1 MKKNVFVYALFALL
15 LICVMVSCNNNGT
28 KPQEVIAKNPA
39 TLKVNYFRQYYA
51 VGDGPEKLVG
61 TLSYTAEGGSS
72 INTIDISSEEVTKT
86 GFDTKEPA
94 EGKTLKLTYKGIDC
108 VVTYNVVKQET
119 VDLYGEFIVAD
130 KTTLY
135 FNKDKKTVDKETW
148 ENWFDYYT
156 FAQPK
161 TSETLDYTVG
171 ISSSGMTIVK
181 VDGTNYYPDANGG
194 LRSYPTFNQYFDD
207 DSKYSPNTR
216 YFYVSTDKEDGR
228 KATNEHAR
236 DKYLVMA
243 FDYTFD
249 PGSEPEESYI
259 AYIWFVADLAV
270 LDTGLEKDDAITVD
284 ASKMTFGVGGVSM
297 DKVEGKRGTSA
308 PENANK
314 NLTIMLNK
322 DGYDSE
328 ERACGFVSYVG
339 DDYPNGYSYCMKL
352 SNKPIKFVL

>member
-1 MKKNVFVYALFALL
+1 MKKNVFTYVLFALL
-15 LICVMVSCNNNGT
+15 LICVMVSCNNSKT
-28 KPQEVIAKNPA
+28 PEVIAKNPA

-72 INTIDISSEEVTKT
+72 INTIDISSKDVNKE
-86 GFDTKEPA
+86 GFDTTVPA

-207 DSKYSPNTR
+207 DSKYSPNTS
-216 YFYVSTDKEDGR
+216 YFYVSTGPEDNRSKTCEAAKE
-228 KATNEHAR
+228 N
-236 DKYLVMA
+236 YLVMA
-243 FDYTFD
+243 FDYEIT
-249 PGSEPEESYI
+249 PAESYT
-259 AYIWFVADLAV
+259 AYIWFKDDISTL
-270 LDTGLEKDDAITVD
+270 TGLKKSEAIAVD

-297 DKVEGKRGTSA
+297 NKVEGTPGTSA
-308 PENANK
+308 SEKVKAATK
-314 NLTIMLNK
+314 NLTIILNK
-322 DGYDSE
+322 DGYDSTE
-328 ERACGFVSYVG
+328 KAFGFVSYA
-339 DDYPNGYSYCMKL
+339 DTDYNGYSYTMKL
-352 SNKPIKFVL
+352 SDKPISIVD